1 MPQAPFHQ
9 PDSGGNSAASV
20 TGLVHS
26 VESCGT
32 VDGPGIRF
40 VLFLSGCSLR
50 CRYCHNPAASY
61 VRRGQTRSAA
71 DILEELARYRD
82 FLQAAGGG
90 LTLSGG
96 DPLFQPAFAKAVLKG
111 GKAMGLH
118 TCLDTSGHLGANAD
132 GELLEHTDLVLLDIM
147 LPKLDGLS
155 VLRQMRSEGVQTPVL
170 MLTARTT
177 VPDKVAGLNAGA
189 DDYLTKPFDPEELLA
204 RVGAMTRRKGA
215 MVLNKISFQDLTLDL
230 NTVTLRC
237 GARDVQL
244 SPKEF
249 ALARL
254 MLAEPGMTYSKD
266 LLISRAWGLDSEA
279 TDNNVEAYISFL
291 RKKLRYLG
299 SKVSIKN
306 LQKIGYRL
314 EVAP

>member
-1 MPQAPFHQ
+1 MHILIVEDETALAEAVAHILRKA
-9 PDSGGNSAASV
+9 GHSADRV
-20 TGLVHS
+20 
-26 VESCGT
+26 
-32 VDGPGIRF
+32 
-40 VLFLSGCSLR
+40 
-50 CRYCHNPAASY
+50 
-61 VRRGQTRSAA
+61 
-71 DILEELARYRD
+71 
-82 FLQAAGGG
+82 
-90 LTLSGG
+90 
-96 DPLFQPAFAKAVLKG
+96 
-111 GKAMGLH
+111 
-118 TCLDTSGHLGANAD
+118 AD
-132 GELLEHTDLVLLDIM
+132 GQSALDYIRAGAYDLVLLDIM
-147 LPKLDGLS
+147 LPRLDGLS

-170 MLTARTT
+170 LLTARTT

-215 MVLNKISFQDLTLDL
+215 MVLNEISFQDLTLDL

-237 GARDVQL
+237 GVRDVQL

-254 MLAEPGMTYSKD
+254 LLSQPSMTYSKD

-299 SKVSIKN
+299 SRVAIKN

>member
-1 MPQAPFHQ
+1 MTNILVVEDNA
-9 PDSGGNSAASV
+9 
-20 TGLVHS
+20 GLRRLI
-26 VESCGT
+26 
-32 VDGPGIRF
+32 GIH
-40 VLFLSGCSLR
+40 LR
-50 CRYCHNPAASY
+50 RAGYDVSE
-61 VRRGQTRSAA
+61 AA
-71 DILEELARYRD
+71 DG
-82 FLQAAGGG
+82 QAA
-90 LTLSGG
+90 
-96 DPLFQPAFAKAVLKG
+96 
-111 GKAMGLH
+111 
-118 TCLDTSGHLGANAD
+118 LD
-132 GELLEHTDLVLLDIM
+132 LLEHSRVHLIITDVM
-147 LPKLDGLS
+147 MPRLDGYGLIRE
-155 VLRQMRSEGVQTPVL
+155 LREAGDTTPVL
-170 MLTARTT
+170 MVTVKDSFDDMRT
-177 VPDKVAGLNAGA
+177 GFHAGA

-215 MVLNKISFQDLTLDL
+215 MVLNEISFQDLTLDL

-254 MLAEPGMTYSKD
+254 MLSEPSMTYSKD

-299 SKVSIKN
+299 SKVSIRN

>member
-1 MPQAPFHQ
+1 MNILIVEDETALAEAVEHILRKA
-9 PDSGGNSAASV
+9 GHSADRV
-20 TGLVHS
+20 
-26 VESCGT
+26 
-32 VDGPGIRF
+32 
-40 VLFLSGCSLR
+40 
-50 CRYCHNPAASY
+50 
-61 VRRGQTRSAA
+61 
-71 DILEELARYRD
+71 
-82 FLQAAGGG
+82 
-90 LTLSGG
+90 
-96 DPLFQPAFAKAVLKG
+96 
-111 GKAMGLH
+111 
-118 TCLDTSGHLGANAD
+118 AD
-132 GELLEHTDLVLLDIM
+132 GQSALDYIRVGTYDLILLDIM

-177 VPDKVAGLNAGA
+177 VPDKVTGLNAGA

-215 MVLNKISFQDLTLDL
+215 MVLNEISFQDLTLDL
-230 NTVTLRC
+230 NTVTLRR
-237 GARDVQL
+237 GERDVQL

-254 MLAEPGMTYSKD
+254 MLSEPNMTYSKD

-299 SKVSIKN
+299 SEVTIKN

>member
-1 MPQAPFHQ
+1 MNILIVEDETAL
-9 PDSGGNSAASV
+9 AEAV
-20 TGLVHS
+20 VH
-26 VESCGT
+26 
-32 VDGPGIRF
+32 I
-40 VLFLSGCSLR
+40 LR
-50 CRYCHNPAASY
+50 KAGH
-61 VRRGQTRSAA
+61 GA
-71 DILEELARYRD
+71 DR
-82 FLQAAGGG
+82 
-90 LTLSGG
+90 
-96 DPLFQPAFAKAVLKG
+96 V
-111 GKAMGLH
+111 
-118 TCLDTSGHLGANAD
+118 AD
-132 GELLEHTDLVLLDIM
+132 GQSALDYIRAGAYDLVLLDIM

-215 MVLNKISFQDLTLDL
+215 MVLNEISFQDLTLDL

-254 MLAEPGMTYSKD
+254 MLSEPSMTYSKD

-299 SKVSIKN
+299 SKVGIRN

>member
-1 MPQAPFHQ
+1 MHILIVEDETALSEAVAHILRKA
-9 PDSGGNSAASV
+9 GHSADRV
-20 TGLVHS
+20 
-26 VESCGT
+26 
-32 VDGPGIRF
+32 
-40 VLFLSGCSLR
+40 
-50 CRYCHNPAASY
+50 
-61 VRRGQTRSAA
+61 
-71 DILEELARYRD
+71 
-82 FLQAAGGG
+82 
-90 LTLSGG
+90 
-96 DPLFQPAFAKAVLKG
+96 
-111 GKAMGLH
+111 
-118 TCLDTSGHLGANAD
+118 AD
-132 GELLEHTDLVLLDIM
+132 GQSALDYIRAGAYDLVLLDIM
-147 LPKLDGLS
+147 LPRLDGLS

-170 MLTARTT
+170 LLTARTT

-215 MVLNKISFQDLTLDL
+215 IVLNELSFQDLTLDL

-254 MLAEPGMTYSKD
+254 LLSQPSMTYSKD

-299 SKVSIKN
+299 SRVTIKN

>member
-1 MPQAPFHQ
+1 MNILIVEDETALAEAVEHILRKAGHNTDRVSDGQ
-9 PDSGGNSAASV
+9 SA
-20 TGLVHS
+20 L
-26 VESCGT
+26 
-32 VDGPGIRF
+32 DYIR
-40 VLFLSGCSLR
+40 
-50 CRYCHNPAASY
+50 
-61 VRRGQTRSAA
+61 
-71 DILEELARYRD
+71 
-82 FLQAAGGG
+82 
-90 LTLSGG
+90 
-96 DPLFQPAFAKAVLKG
+96 
-111 GKAMGLH
+111 
-118 TCLDTSGHLGANAD
+118 LGAY
-132 GELLEHTDLVLLDIM
+132 DLILLDIM

-155 VLRQMRSEGVQTPVL
+155 VLRQIRSEGVQTPVL

-215 MVLNKISFQDLTLDL
+215 MVLNELSFQDLALDL

-237 GARDVQL
+237 GQRDVQL

-254 MLAEPGMTYSKD
+254 MLSEPSMTYYSKD

-299 SKVSIKN
+299 SRVSIKN
-306 LQKIGYRL
+306 LQRIGYRL
-314 EVAP
+314 EVTP

>member
-1 MPQAPFHQ
+1 MNILIVEDETALAEAVAHILRKA
-9 PDSGGNSAASV
+9 GHSADRV
-20 TGLVHS
+20 
-26 VESCGT
+26 
-32 VDGPGIRF
+32 
-40 VLFLSGCSLR
+40 
-50 CRYCHNPAASY
+50 
-61 VRRGQTRSAA
+61 
-71 DILEELARYRD
+71 
-82 FLQAAGGG
+82 
-90 LTLSGG
+90 
-96 DPLFQPAFAKAVLKG
+96 
-111 GKAMGLH
+111 
-118 TCLDTSGHLGANAD
+118 AD
-132 GELLEHTDLVLLDIM
+132 GQSALDYIRAGAYDLVLLDIM
-147 LPKLDGLS
+147 LPRLDGLS

-189 DDYLTKPFDPEELLA
+189 DDYLTKPFAPEELLA
-204 RVGAMTRRKGA
+204 RVSAMTRRKGA
-215 MVLNKISFQDLTLDL
+215 MVLNEISFQDLTLDL

-237 GARDVQL
+237 GVRDVQL

-254 MLAEPGMTYSKD
+254 LLSQPSMTYSKD

-299 SKVSIKN
+299 SRVAIKN

>member
-1 MPQAPFHQ
+1 MHILIVEDETALAEAVAHILRKA
-9 PDSGGNSAASV
+9 GHSADRV
-20 TGLVHS
+20 
-26 VESCGT
+26 
-32 VDGPGIRF
+32 
-40 VLFLSGCSLR
+40 
-50 CRYCHNPAASY
+50 
-61 VRRGQTRSAA
+61 
-71 DILEELARYRD
+71 
-82 FLQAAGGG
+82 
-90 LTLSGG
+90 
-96 DPLFQPAFAKAVLKG
+96 
-111 GKAMGLH
+111 
-118 TCLDTSGHLGANAD
+118 AD
-132 GELLEHTDLVLLDIM
+132 GQSALDYIRAGAYDLVLLDIM
-147 LPKLDGLS
+147 LPRLDGLS

-204 RVGAMTRRKGA
+204 RVSAMTRRKGA
-215 MVLNKISFQDLTLDL
+215 MVLNEITFQDLTLDL

-254 MLAEPGMTYSKD
+254 LLSQPSMTYSKD

-299 SKVSIKN
+299 SRVAIKN

>member
-1 MPQAPFHQ
+1 MNILIVEDETALAEAVAHILRKA
-9 PDSGGNSAASV
+9 GHSADRV
-20 TGLVHS
+20 
-26 VESCGT
+26 
-32 VDGPGIRF
+32 
-40 VLFLSGCSLR
+40 
-50 CRYCHNPAASY
+50 
-61 VRRGQTRSAA
+61 
-71 DILEELARYRD
+71 
-82 FLQAAGGG
+82 
-90 LTLSGG
+90 
-96 DPLFQPAFAKAVLKG
+96 
-111 GKAMGLH
+111 
-118 TCLDTSGHLGANAD
+118 AD
-132 GELLEHTDLVLLDIM
+132 GQSALDYIRVGAYDLVLLDIM

-155 VLRQMRSEGVQTPVL
+155 LLRTPVL

-215 MVLNKISFQDLTLDL
+215 MVLNEISFQDLTLDL

-254 MLAEPGMTYSKD
+254 MLSEPSMTYSKD

-299 SKVSIKN
+299 SKVGIRN

>member
-1 MPQAPFHQ
+1 MHILTVEDETALAEAVAHILRKA
-9 PDSGGNSAASV
+9 GHSADRV
-20 TGLVHS
+20 
-26 VESCGT
+26 
-32 VDGPGIRF
+32 
-40 VLFLSGCSLR
+40 
-50 CRYCHNPAASY
+50 
-61 VRRGQTRSAA
+61 
-71 DILEELARYRD
+71 
-82 FLQAAGGG
+82 
-90 LTLSGG
+90 
-96 DPLFQPAFAKAVLKG
+96 
-111 GKAMGLH
+111 
-118 TCLDTSGHLGANAD
+118 AD
-132 GELLEHTDLVLLDIM
+132 GQSALDYIRAGAYDLVLLDIM
-147 LPKLDGLS
+147 LPRLDGLS

-189 DDYLTKPFDPEELLA
+189 DDYLTKPFAPEELLA
-204 RVGAMTRRKGA
+204 RVSAMTRRKGA
-215 MVLNKISFQDLTLDL
+215 MVLNEITFQDLTLDL

-237 GARDVQL
+237 GVRDVQL

-254 MLAEPGMTYSKD
+254 LLSQPSMTYSKD

-299 SKVSIKN
+299 SRVAIKN

>member
-1 MPQAPFHQ
+1 MNILIVEDETALAEAVEHILRKAGHNTDRVADGQ
-9 PDSGGNSAASV
+9 SA
-20 TGLVHS
+20 L
-26 VESCGT
+26 
-32 VDGPGIRF
+32 DYIR
-40 VLFLSGCSLR
+40 
-50 CRYCHNPAASY
+50 
-61 VRRGQTRSAA
+61 
-71 DILEELARYRD
+71 
-82 FLQAAGGG
+82 
-90 LTLSGG
+90 
-96 DPLFQPAFAKAVLKG
+96 
-111 GKAMGLH
+111 
-118 TCLDTSGHLGANAD
+118 LGAY
-132 GELLEHTDLVLLDIM
+132 DLILLDIM
-147 LPKLDGLS
+147 LPRLDGLS
-155 VLRQMRSEGVQTPVL
+155 VLRQLRSEGAQTPVL

-215 MVLNKISFQDLTLDL
+215 MVLNEISFQDLTLDL

-237 GARDVQL
+237 GQRDVQL

-254 MLAEPGMTYSKD
+254 MLSEPSMTYSKD

-299 SKVSIKN
+299 SRVTIKN

-314 EVAP
+314 EVTP